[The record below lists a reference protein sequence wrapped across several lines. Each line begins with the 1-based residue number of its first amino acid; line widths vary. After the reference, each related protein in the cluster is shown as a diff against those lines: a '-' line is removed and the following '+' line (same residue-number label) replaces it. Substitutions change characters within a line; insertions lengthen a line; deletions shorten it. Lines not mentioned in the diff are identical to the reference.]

1 MAQDDDKQ
9 AGKRGPALL
18 LEASDLETAPEAAR
32 DGTARRRL
40 QEKLQL
46 QARIIE
52 TMTESVIVVDAV
64 GRILAANPATDRMFG
79 YERGELIGRP
89 VWVLREGEE
98 TEAREAVLETMAS
111 IQGGS
116 NWVGEIKRRRK
127 DGTTF
132 LTRTRIG
139 VFPVDGRRHF
149 FAVQEDITERRRV
162 EESLRASEER
172 FANAFEH
179 AAVGMALVGL
189 DGRWLKVNRAL
200 CELVGYSQAG
210 LLMRSFQDIT
220 HPDDLDTD
228 LENMRGLVAGKIHS
242 CRMEKRYFHLRG
254 RIVTVLSSVSLV
266 RDAAGRPLYF
276 ICQVQDLTGRKRME
290 ARGSPAEIAAAQA
303 GPCRADPG
311 W

>member
-1 MAQDDDKQ
+1 M
-9 AGKRGPALL
+9 
-18 LEASDLETAPEAAR
+18 E
-32 DGTARRRL
+32 
-40 QEKLQL
+40 EKLQL
-46 QARIIE
+46 QARVIE
-52 TMTESVIVVDAV
+52 TMTESVIVVDEL

-89 VWVLREGEE
+89 VWVLREAEE
-98 TEAREAVLETMAS
+98 TEAREAMLETMAS

-132 LTRTRIG
+132 LTRTQIG

-162 EESLRASEER
+162 EESLLASEER
-172 FANAFEH
+172 FASAFEH
-179 AAVGMALVGL
+179 AAIGMALVGL

-220 HPDDLDTD
+220 HPDDLETD
-228 LENMRGLVAGKIHS
+228 LENMRKLVAGKIPS

-276 ICQVQDLTGRKRME
+276 ICQVQDVTGRKRME
-290 ARGSPAEIAAAQA
+290 ACGSPAVIGA
-303 GPCRADPG
+303 ADPG

>member
-9 AGKRGPALL
+9 AGERGPALW
-18 LEASDLETAPEAAR
+18 LEAGDLETAPEAAR
-32 DGTARRRL
+32 ADTARKRL
-40 QEKLQL
+40 EEKLQL
-46 QARIIE
+46 QARVIE
-52 TMTESVIVVDAV
+52 SMTESVIVVDEQ

-89 VWVLREGEE
+89 VWVLREAEE
-98 TEAREAVLETMAS
+98 TEARAAELETMAS
-111 IQGGS
+111 MQGGS
-116 NWVGEIKRRRK
+116 NWMGEIKRRRK

-132 LTRTRIG
+132 LTRTQLG
-139 VFPVDGRRHF
+139 VFPGDGRRHF

-172 FANAFEH
+172 FCNAFEH
-179 AAVGMALVGL
+179 AAIGMALVGL

-220 HPDDLDTD
+220 HPDDLETE
-228 LENMRGLVAGKIHS
+228 LENMRKLVAGKIPS
-242 CRMEKRYFHLRG
+242 CRMEKRFFHLRG
-254 RIVTVLSSVSLV
+254 RIVTVLSRVSLV
-266 RDAAGRPLYF
+266 RDAAGRPLYI
-276 ICQVQDLTGRKRME
+276 ICQVQDVTGRKRME
-290 ARGSPAEIAAAQA
+290 ACGLPAGIGA
-303 GPCRADPG
+303 ADPG